1 MPGKTMTG
9 SDWVGL
15 MIGVLGFASGII
27 GILAG
32 RRVVNAQRKKAE
44 ADTNL
49 TDADAFDKFSDTL
62 KKLQERNDTL
72 YQEKVALETQLT
84 EKTRLVETLTIRLE
98 ERDRQLAANTKQLDL
113 LRDMAR
119 QAPVTDT
126 LKEQLDATNA
136 IIVNLQVAQKELS
149 ELLLEREKAYNV
161 LFESTRNIDLK
172 KPPKP

>member
-1 MPGKTMTG
+1 MTG

-15 MIGVLGFASGII
+15 VIGVLGFASGFI
-27 GILAG
+27 GILMG
-32 RRVVNAQRKKAE
+32 RRTVLAERKKLQ

-72 YQEKVALETQLT
+72 YQEKVTLEAQVT
-84 EKTRLVETLTIRLE
+84 EKTRSIDTLTIRLE
-98 ERDRQLAANTKQLDL
+98 ERDRQIASNTKQLDL
-113 LRDMAR
+113 LRDMAK

-126 LKEQLDATNA
+126 LKQQLDATNTV
-136 IIVNLQVAQKELS
+136 IVNLQDAYKTMSNVLKD
-149 ELLLEREKAYNV
+149 REKAYNE

-172 KPPKP
+172 KPLKP